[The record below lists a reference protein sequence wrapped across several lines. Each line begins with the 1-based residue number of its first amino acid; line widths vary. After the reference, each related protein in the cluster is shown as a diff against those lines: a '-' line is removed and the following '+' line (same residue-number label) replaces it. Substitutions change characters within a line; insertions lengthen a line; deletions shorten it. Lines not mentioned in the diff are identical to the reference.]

1 MIISSIIRYRV
12 KSLSMS
18 VPLSIKSDTLP
29 EKQTN
34 IFEKL
39 KISLIFNVWLN
50 GDLESSVFLRWILMD
65 QHHQSNWS
73 NMLGVGGQDH
83 VDHQTSFKQYMN
95 ELMRME
101 TRANVSRLQHVCYKY
116 VGDRYWLFENQG
128 YYTGWFIEGYIGTK
142 YKIKISRFYRM
153 WVWKFEYI
161 STPSNWIASE
171 PGFNYGFQCLIKQD

>member
-1 MIISSIIRYRV
+1 MTKWWTWVICV
-12 KSLSMS
+12 S
-18 VPLSIKSDTLP
+18 V
-29 EKQTN
+29 
-34 IFEKL
+34 
-39 KISLIFNVWLN
+39 LN
-50 GDLESSVFLRWILMD
+50 FDGSASSVELVKY
-65 QHHQSNWS
+65 
-73 NMLGVGGQDH
+73 VGCWGQDH

-95 ELMRME
+95 ELTRME

-142 YKIKISRFYRM
+142 YKIKITRFYRM